1 MTKVYYKNNTK
12 TKISRSVIANIKRV
26 IKMTV
31 EEEYP
36 ENLFEVSVTIC
47 NDEYIHK
54 LNKEYRGK
62 DKATDVLSFPI
73 LEFDTPEVMT
83 LLGDIIISVDTAS
96 KQAEE
101 YGNTLERELCFL
113 AVHSSLHLLGYDH
126 EISEEEE
133 KYMISKQ
140 KEILSKAGL

>member
-12 TKISRSVIANIKRV
+12 TKISRSIIANIKKV

-36 ENLFEVSVTIC
+36 DNLFEVSVTIC